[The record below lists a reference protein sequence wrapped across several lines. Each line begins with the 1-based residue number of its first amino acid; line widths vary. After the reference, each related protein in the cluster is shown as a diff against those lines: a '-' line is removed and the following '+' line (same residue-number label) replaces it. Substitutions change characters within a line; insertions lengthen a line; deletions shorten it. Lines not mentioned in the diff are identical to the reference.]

1 MTSVVN
7 LVTTGLLLGIIWI
20 ILIPILSGDVV
31 LVNRR
36 YEHQLK
42 YILFTFTHHHQISL
56 ANFG

>member
-42 YILFTFTHHHQISL
+42 YILFAFSHQISL
-56 ANFG
+56 ANFD